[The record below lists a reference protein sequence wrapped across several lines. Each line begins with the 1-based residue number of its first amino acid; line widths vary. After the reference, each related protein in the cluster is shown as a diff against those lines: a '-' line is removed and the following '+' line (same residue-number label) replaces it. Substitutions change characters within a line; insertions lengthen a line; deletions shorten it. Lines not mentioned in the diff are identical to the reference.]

1 MKWSRGMAAV
11 AAVACGACALFAG
24 CGESGVPDPEKVKG
38 EEVTQ
43 EEWISAFD
51 FSERTNFSVQIV
63 IETEEAHSQAITKI
77 DGNKIYRIA
86 ESHESSAEGTEP
98 IKEKKEFYQEKSG
111 DTYFMYIYN
120 EEDKTWEKSET
131 DHPYTTEDLNA
142 DLISEFVLDSFHSDF
157 LYDSSAKAYVRDI
170 KLGDNMRVCKSV
182 KISRGK
188 LSVVKEIIIGS
199 DYSETVTMSFY
210 NYGSTKVTL
219 PKIKAEGEGGNGS
232 ASNPDNPYI
241 VSDSAWVTAL
251 SKRAF
256 TNVKMESSAMGMVG
270 TIKIANGKI
279 YRGGLFIV
287 RDDNGNTTGRY
298 FEHYYEIVNGVT
310 YVYKQDGNGT
320 WTKEPAPEEN
330 DILASL
336 LADITI
342 FKNSKSGFTY
352 DEAKQAY
359 TASTITINVMGEET
373 TFTDVTLQFRDGKL
387 TSLTATMG
395 STVTFTYSDYGTT
408 VVNLPVVAAE

>member
-1 MKWSRGMAAV
+1 MKWSRGM

-24 CGESGVPDPEKVKG
+24 CGESGAPDPEKVKG

-51 FSERTNFSVQIV
+51 FSNRTNFSAQIV
-63 IETEEAHSQAITKI
+63 TETDGEPTKSVIKFDGDKIHIMREYI
-77 DGNKIYRIA
+77 DN
-86 ESHESSAEGTEP
+86 SAEGTEP
-98 IKEKKEFYQEKSG
+98 KKEKKEFYQEKSG

-219 PKIKAEGEGGNGS
+219 PKIKEEGGNGS
-232 ASNPDNPYI
+232 STNPDTPFT
-241 VSDSAWVTAL
+241 VSDSAWVAAL

-256 TNVKMESSAMGMVG
+256 TNVTMESSAMGMVG

-287 RDDNGNTTGRY
+287 RDNNGNTTSRY

-310 YVYKQDGNGT
+310 YVYKQVGNGT